1 VNDDPV
7 LASQDARDQGL
18 APPALDPHALGGRW
32 LNVGLPSLLRDIAAF
47 VFLPLIVL
55 VIAVDVV
62 GRYFFSHPF
71 QWSQE
76 VATLALLVLFVA
88 AIPFTTASNGH
99 VRTESLYEKY
109 PPRIRALTDA
119 VGALCGAVF
128 MGVVGYWQFR
138 ELPGMMARG
147 EGAEFINVP
156 YWPISLFVGVCMLF
170 GLVQLLLCAVQR
182 ARVALSPTATAK
194 AHAESTR

>member
-1 VNDDPV
+1 MNDDPV
-7 LASQDARDQGL
+7 LDSQDARDQGL
-18 APPALDPHALGGRW
+18 APPALDPDALGGLW
-32 LNVGLPSLLRDIAAF
+32 LNVGLPKILRDIAAF
-47 VFLPLIVL
+47 VFLPLIVG

-76 VATLALLVLFVA
+76 IATLALLLLFVA

-109 PPRIRALTDA
+109 SPRTRALTDA

-128 MGVVGYWQFR
+128 MGVVGFWQFR
-138 ELPGMMARG
+138 ELPGMYARG
-147 EGAEFINVP
+147 EGAEFIDIP
-156 YWPISLFVGVCMLF
+156 YWPISLFVALCMLF
-170 GLVQLLLCAVQR
+170 GLVQLLLRATQR
-182 ARVALSPTATAK
+182 ARDALSPK
-194 AHAESTR
+194 GRR

>member
-1 VNDDPV
+1 VNDDPI
-7 LASQDARDQGL
+7 LDSQDARDQGL
-18 APPALDPHALGGRW
+18 APPALDPDALGGLW
-32 LNVGLPSLLRDIAAF
+32 VNVGLPKILRDIAAF
-47 VFLPLIVL
+47 VFLPLIVG

-76 VATLALLVLFVA
+76 IATLGLLLLFVA

-109 PPRIRALTDA
+109 TPRTRALTDA

-128 MGVVGYWQFR
+128 MGIVAFWQFR
-138 ELPGMMARG
+138 ELPGMFARG
-147 EGAEFINVP
+147 EGAEFIDIP
-156 YWPISLFVGVCMLF
+156 YWPISLFMALCMLF
-170 GLVQLLLCAVQR
+170 GLVQLLLRAVQR
-182 ARVALSPTATAK
+182 TCDALSPK
-194 AHAESTR
+194 GRR

>member
-1 VNDDPV
+1 MNDDPV
-7 LASQDARDQGL
+7 LDSQDARDQGL
-18 APPALDPHALGGRW
+18 APPALDPDALGGLW
-32 LNVGLPSLLRDIAAF
+32 LNVGLPKILRDIAAF
-47 VFLPLIVL
+47 VFLPLIVG

-76 VATLALLVLFVA
+76 IATLGLLLLFVA

-109 PPRIRALTDA
+109 APRTRALTDA

-128 MGVVGYWQFR
+128 MGVVAYWQFH
-138 ELPGMMARG
+138 ELPGMMARD
-147 EGAEFINVP
+147 EGAEFIDIP
-156 YWPISLFVGVCMLF
+156 YWPISLFVALCMLF
-170 GLVQLLLCAVQR
+170 GLVQLLLRAVQR
-182 ARVALSPTATAK
+182 GRDALSSK
-194 AHAESTR
+194 GRR

>member
-1 VNDDPV
+1 MKDDP
-7 LASQDARDQGL
+7 LLDSQDARDQGL
-18 APPALDPHALGGRW
+18 APPALDPDALGGMW
-32 LNVGLPSLLRDIAAF
+32 LNVGLPKILRDIAAF
-47 VFLPLIVL
+47 VFLPLIVG

-76 VATLALLVLFVA
+76 IATLGLLLLFVA

-109 PPRIRALTDA
+109 APRTRALTDA

-128 MGVVGYWQFR
+128 MGVVAYWQFH
-138 ELPGMMARG
+138 ELPGMMARD
-147 EGAEFINVP
+147 EGAEFIDIP
-156 YWPISLFVGVCMLF
+156 YWPISLFVALCMLF
-170 GLVQLLLCAVQR
+170 GLVQLLLRAVQR
-182 ARVALSPTATAK
+182 GRDALSSK
-194 AHAESTR
+194 GRR

>member
-1 VNDDPV
+1 MNDDPV
-7 LASQDARDQGL
+7 LDSQNARDQGL
-18 APPALDPHALGGRW
+18 AAPALDPQALGGRW
-32 LNVGLPSLLRDIAAF
+32 LNVGLPSMLRDIAAF

-76 VATLALLVLFVA
+76 IASLALLLLFVA

-99 VRTESLYEKY
+99 VRTESLYETY
-109 PPRIRALTDA
+109 PPRLRALTDA

-128 MGVVGYWQFR
+128 MAVVGYWQFR
-138 ELPGMMARG
+138 ELPGMKARG
-147 EGAEFINVP
+147 EGAEFIDVP
-156 YWPISLFVGVCMLF
+156 YWPIALFVGVCMLF
-170 GLVQLLLCAVQR
+170 GLVQLLFRAVQR
-182 ARVALSPTATAK
+182 ARDALQPK
-194 AHAESTR
+194 GRG

>member
-1 VNDDPV
+1 VNDDPI
-7 LASQDARDQGL
+7 LDSQDARDQGL
-18 APPALDPHALGGRW
+18 APPALDPDALGGLW
-32 LNVGLPSLLRDIAAF
+32 VNVGLPKILRDIAAF
-47 VFLPLIVL
+47 VFLPLIVG

-76 VATLALLVLFVA
+76 IATLGLLLLFVA

-109 PPRIRALTDA
+109 TPRTRALTDA

-128 MGVVGYWQFR
+128 MGIVAFWQFR
-138 ELPGMMARG
+138 ELPGMFARG
-147 EGAEFINVP
+147 EGAEFIDIP
-156 YWPISLFVGVCMLF
+156 YWPISLFVALCMLF
-170 GLVQLLLCAVQR
+170 GLVQLLLRAVQR
-182 ARVALSPTATAK
+182 TCDALSPK
-194 AHAESTR
+194 GRR

>member
-7 LASQDARDQGL
+7 LDSQDARYQGL
-18 APPALDPHALGGRW
+18 APPAHDPDALGGLW
-32 LNVGLPSLLRDIAAF
+32 LNVGVPKILRDIAAF
-47 VFLPLIVL
+47 VFLPLIVG

-76 VATLALLVLFVA
+76 IATLALLLLFVA

-109 PPRIRALTDA
+109 SPRTRALTDA
-119 VGALCGAVF
+119 VGALCGAAF
-128 MGVVGYWQFR
+128 MAVVALWQFM
-138 ELPGMMARG
+138 ELPGVFARG
-147 EGAEFINVP
+147 EGAEFIDIP
-156 YWPISLFVGVCMLF
+156 YWPISLFVALCMLF
-170 GLVQLLLCAVQR
+170 GLVQLLLRAVQR
-182 ARVALSPTATAK
+182 TRDALSLK
-194 AHAESTR
+194 GRR

>member
-1 VNDDPV
+1 MNGDPV
-7 LASQDARDQGL
+7 LDTQDARDQGL
-18 APPALDPHALGGRW
+18 APPALEPDGLGGRW
-32 LNVGLPSLLRDIAAF
+32 LNVGLPKLLRDIAAF
-47 VFLPLIVL
+47 VFLPLIVG

-76 VATLALLVLFVA
+76 IATLALLLLFVA

-109 PPRIRALTDA
+109 PPRMRALTDA

-128 MGVVGYWQFR
+128 MGVVGYWQLH
-138 ELPGMMARG
+138 ELPGMKARG
-147 EGAEFINVP
+147 EGAEFIDVP
-156 YWPISLFVGVCMLF
+156 YWPISLFVALCMLF
-170 GLVQLLLCAVQR
+170 GLVQLLLHALQR
-182 ARVALSPTATAK
+182 AREAMHPK
-194 AHAESTR
+194 GRP

>member
-1 VNDDPV
+1 MKDDP
-7 LASQDARDQGL
+7 LLDSQDARDQGL
-18 APPALDPHALGGRW
+18 APPALDPDALGGMW
-32 LNVGLPSLLRDIAAF
+32 LNVGLPKILRDIAAF
-47 VFLPLIVL
+47 VFLPLIVV

-76 VATLALLVLFVA
+76 IATLALLMLFVA

-109 PPRIRALTDA
+109 PPRVRAATDA

-128 MGVVGYWQFR
+128 MGVVAYWQFR
-138 ELPGMMARG
+138 ELPGMVARD
-147 EGAEFINVP
+147 EGAEFIDLP
-156 YWPISLFVGVCMLF
+156 YWPISLFVALCMLF
-170 GLVQLLLCAVQR
+170 GLVQLLLRAVQR
-182 ARVALSPTATAK
+182 ARDALAPEA
-194 AHAESTR
+194 RP

>member
-1 VNDDPV
+1 MNDDPI
-7 LASQDARDQGL
+7 LDSQDARDQGL
-18 APPALDPHALGGRW
+18 APPALDPDALGGLW
-32 LNVGLPSLLRDIAAF
+32 VNVGLPKILRDIAAF
-47 VFLPLIVL
+47 VFLPLIVG

-76 VATLALLVLFVA
+76 IATLGLLLLFVA

-109 PPRIRALTDA
+109 TPRTRALTDA

-128 MGVVGYWQFR
+128 MGIVAFWQFR
-138 ELPGMMARG
+138 ELPGMFARG
-147 EGAEFINVP
+147 EGAEFIDIP
-156 YWPISLFVGVCMLF
+156 YWPISLFVALCMLF
-170 GLVQLLLCAVQR
+170 GLVQLLLRAVQR
-182 ARVALSPTATAK
+182 TCDALSPK
-194 AHAESTR
+194 GRR

>member
-7 LASQDARDQGL
+7 LDSQDARDQGL
-18 APPALDPHALGGRW
+18 APPALDPDALGGMW
-32 LNVGLPSLLRDIAAF
+32 LNVGLPKILRDIAAF
-47 VFLPLIVL
+47 VFLPLIVG
-55 VIAVDVV
+55 VIAIDVV

-76 VATLALLVLFVA
+76 IATLGLLLLFVA

-109 PPRIRALTDA
+109 SPRTRALTDA

-128 MGVVGYWQFR
+128 MGVVAFWQFR
-138 ELPGMMARG
+138 ELPGMYARG
-147 EGAEFINVP
+147 EGAEFVDIP
-156 YWPISLFVGVCMLF
+156 YWPISLFVALCMLF
-170 GLVQLLLCAVQR
+170 GLVQLLLRVVQR
-182 ARVALSPTATAK
+182 ARDALSPK
-194 AHAESTR
+194 GRR

>member
-1 VNDDPV
+1 MNDEPV

-18 APPALDPHALGGRW
+18 AAPALDPNALGGRW
-32 LNVGLPSLLRDIAAF
+32 LNAGLPKLLRDIAAF

-76 VATLALLVLFVA
+76 IATLALLLLFVA

-99 VRTESLYEKY
+99 VRTETLYEQY
-109 PPRIRALTDA
+109 SPRARALMDA
-119 VGALCGAVF
+119 AGALCGAVF
-128 MGVVGYWQFR
+128 MGVVAYWQFH
-138 ELPGMMARG
+138 ELPGMVARG
-147 EGAEFINVP
+147 EGAEFINIP
-156 YWPISLFVGVCMLF
+156 YWPISLFVALCMLF
-170 GLVQLLLCAVQR
+170 GLVQLLLRMVQR
-182 ARVALSPTATAK
+182 ARDALSPDT
-194 AHAESTR
+194 STEPRPEGRP

>member
-7 LASQDARDQGL
+7 LDSQDARDQGL
-18 APPALDPHALGGRW
+18 AAPTLDPQALGGRW
-32 LNVGLPSLLRDIAAF
+32 LNVGLPSVLRDIAAF
-47 VFLPLIVL
+47 VFLPLIVV

-76 VATLALLVLFVA
+76 IATLALLLLFVA

-109 PPRIRALTDA
+109 PPRARALTDA

-128 MGVVGYWQFR
+128 MGLVAYWQFR
-138 ELPGMMARG
+138 ELPGMVARG
-147 EGAEFINVP
+147 EGAEFIDVP
-156 YWPISLFVGVCMLF
+156 YWPISLFLALCMLF
-170 GLVQLLLCAVQR
+170 GLVQLLLRMVQCAR
-182 ARVALSPTATAK
+182 DALSPK
-194 AHAESTR
+194 GRG

>member
-1 VNDDPV
+1 MNDDPV

-18 APPALDPHALGGRW
+18 APPSLDPDALGGLW
-32 LNVGLPSLLRDIAAF
+32 LNVGLPKILRDIAAF
-47 VFLPLIVL
+47 VFLPLIVG

-76 VATLALLVLFVA
+76 IATLGLLLLFVA

-109 PPRIRALTDA
+109 SPRTRALTDA
-119 VGALCGAVF
+119 VGALCGSAF
-128 MGVVGYWQFR
+128 MGVVAFWQFR
-138 ELPGMMARG
+138 ELPGMYARG
-147 EGAEFINVP
+147 EGAEFIDIP
-156 YWPISLFVGVCMLF
+156 YWPISLFVALCMLF
-170 GLVQLLLCAVQR
+170 GLVQLLLRAVQR
-182 ARVALSPTATAK
+182 ARDALSPK
-194 AHAESTR
+194 GRR

>member
-1 VNDDPV
+1 VKDDPV
-7 LASQDARDQGL
+7 LDSQDARDQGL
-18 APPALDPHALGGRW
+18 APPALDPDALGGLW
-32 LNVGLPSLLRDIAAF
+32 LNVGLPKILRDIAAF
-47 VFLPLIVL
+47 VFLPLIVG

-76 VATLALLVLFVA
+76 IATLGLLLLFVA

-109 PPRIRALTDA
+109 SPRTRALTDA

-128 MGVVGYWQFR
+128 MGIVAFWQFR
-138 ELPGMMARG
+138 ELPGMYARG
-147 EGAEFINVP
+147 EGAEFIDIP
-156 YWPISLFVGVCMLF
+156 YWPISLFVALCMLF
-170 GLVQLLLCAVQR
+170 GLVQLLLRVVQR
-182 ARVALSPTATAK
+182 ARDALSPK
-194 AHAESTR
+194 GRR

>member
-7 LASQDARDQGL
+7 LDSQDARDQGL
-18 APPALDPHALGGRW
+18 APPALDPDALGGLW
-32 LNVGLPSLLRDIAAF
+32 VNVGLPKILRDIAAF
-47 VFLPLIVL
+47 VFLPLIVG

-76 VATLALLVLFVA
+76 IATLALLLLFVA

-109 PPRIRALTDA
+109 TPRTRALTDA

-128 MGVVGYWQFR
+128 MGIVAYWQFR
-138 ELPGMMARG
+138 ELPGMVARG
-147 EGAEFINVP
+147 EGAEFIDIP
-156 YWPISLFVGVCMLF
+156 YWPISLFVGLCMLF
-170 GLVQLLLCAVQR
+170 GLVQLLLRTVQR
-182 ARVALSPTATAK
+182 ARDALSPK
-194 AHAESTR
+194 GRR

>member
-7 LASQDARDQGL
+7 LDSQDARDQGL
-18 APPALDPHALGGRW
+18 APSALDPDALGGLW
-32 LNVGLPSLLRDIAAF
+32 LNVGLPKILRDIAAF
-47 VFLPLIVL
+47 VFLPLIVG

-76 VATLALLVLFVA
+76 IATLGLLLLFVA

-109 PPRIRALTDA
+109 SPRGKALTDA
-119 VGALCGAVF
+119 VVA
-128 MGVVGYWQFR
+128 YWQFR
-138 ELPGMMARG
+138 ELPGMMARD
-147 EGAEFINVP
+147 EGAEFIDIP
-156 YWPISLFVGVCMLF
+156 YWPISLFVALCMLF
-170 GLVQLLLCAVQR
+170 GLVQLLLRAVQR
-182 ARVALSPTATAK
+182 GRDALSPK
-194 AHAESTR
+194 GRR

>member
-7 LASQDARDQGL
+7 LDSQDARDQGL
-18 APPALDPHALGGRW
+18 APPALDPEALGGLW
-32 LNVGLPSLLRDIAAF
+32 VNVGLPKILRDIAAF
-47 VFLPLIVL
+47 VFLPLIVG

-76 VATLALLVLFVA
+76 IATLALLLLFVA

-109 PPRIRALTDA
+109 TPRTRALTDA

-128 MGVVGYWQFR
+128 MGIVAYWQFR
-138 ELPGMMARG
+138 ELPGMVARG
-147 EGAEFINVP
+147 EGAEFIDIP
-156 YWPISLFVGVCMLF
+156 YWPISLFVGLCMLF
-170 GLVQLLLCAVQR
+170 GLVQLLLRTVQR
-182 ARVALSPTATAK
+182 ARDALSPK
-194 AHAESTR
+194 GRR